1 MSGIG
6 HGLTSQKKK
15 MKLIFSSKQ
24 SVTEHIYGSVLT
36 AIKD

>member
-6 HGLTSQKKK
+6 HGLTPQKKK
-15 MKLIFSSKQ
+15 RKLIFSSKE
-24 SVTEHIYGSVLT
+24 SVTEHIYGSMLK

>member
-6 HGLTSQKKK
+6 HGLTPQKKK
-15 MKLIFSSKQ
+15 RKIFSSKE
-24 SVTEHIYGSVLT
+24 SVTEHIYGSMLK